1 MQLHSHLCEIMSILP
16 SMGKNSAETI
26 LPFFL
31 PLMEKLTLP
40 LNELESFSNS
50 NNLH

>member
-1 MQLHSHLCEIMSILP
+1 MWDNVYFAIK
-16 SMGKNSAETI
+16 GKNSAETI

-50 NNLH
+50 NNLN